1 MTLAAGPV
9 AAQGFNQC
17 VVASSFVS
25 VATFKSRNPNV
36 TDIRCSSTDADYWR
50 GQAAQPSPP
59 SVLTANTV
67 AGFLGS
73 TSSGF
78 NLMTLKDVML
88 APLPTSGSVQ
98 TVGEIGTL
106 QHLIAMALNLTANV
120 AAPGNVNLPYLQGIW
135 INYKSNGNRYILTAS
150 NINWGDTELI
160 AWLRYMMYPAA
171 LP

>member
-1 MTLAAGPV
+1 
-9 AAQGFNQC
+9 
-17 VVASSFVS
+17 
-25 VATFKSRNPNV
+25 
-36 TDIRCSSTDADYWR
+36 
-50 GQAAQPSPP
+50 
-59 SVLTANTV
+59 
-67 AGFLGS
+67 
-73 TSSGF
+73 
-78 NLMTLKDVML
+78 MTLKDVML